1 MSEIAIGIDLGT
13 YNSAVAYAASAEQ
26 VYVLPATWG
35 STPQGDVVPSFLRF
49 DLRGE
54 LCAFGQEARRVERGG
69 SRQVVW
75 GFKRLI
81 GRSYRETAA
90 DRKRFLYRIAQR
102 SDGGI
107 AIPLGD
113 RDYTPADMARL
124 LLSRIKQDVESNLHP
139 QLRGAVRRAVIT
151 HPAYFESEMILQ
163 TRQAAL
169 DAGFAEV
176 ELIPEPI
183 AAALAYGQRLDL
195 TSRPLIMAID
205 WGAGTLDIVLMG
217 STDEQDR
224 RRLTPAHPASGHTQL
239 GGIDMDDAL
248 LKAVVAAYG
257 LDDAVI
263 GRLVDGRPL
272 ATETDAQ
279 QLDEALRLREAVERA
294 KITLSTLPTATED
307 APYRGRSLRIHL
319 ARTRADVPPQ
329 GGPWVVL
336 DEALAPLLANF
347 RAQLEWALRDAHV
360 KPAEIDHVLLVGGP
374 MHMPCVRQVIAD
386 VMAGNERVCA
396 ALAQIDAQGFAVDPM
411 TTVARGAALYASG
424 LVDLPGVQLPF
435 DYGLG
440 YQIGE
445 AACRGA
451 IMLRRG
457 LNAPSTSKPLVLT
470 MRGAPGR
477 PAPIALL
484 VREDGPQGRLRLV
497 SSYLFYPAVDGEGRA
512 SVAAWLSADAD
523 GVVSATVVDL
533 VLHTAPLHLTGIG
546 QLSGEPMDTLE
557 DIPAYEE
564 RADVPLD
571 VDGTDEFWQTPMGE
585 EVRRLLAEDAAR
597 SQPAAPRAPRP
608 PRPVPADQVEAVRAA
623 AELLIALTDGPWR
636 DAVRINRSH
645 ELHGAI
651 DRLRDTLAELPD
663 GDAQHTVFAGAA
675 HALQEA
681 LLQSARAGLLPPDEH
696 HRIQAFLRTAH
707 LRADDGLE

>member
-1 MSEIAIGIDLGT
+1 
-13 YNSAVAYAASAEQ
+13 
-26 VYVLPATWG
+26 
-35 STPQGDVVPSFLRF
+35 
-49 DLRGE
+49 
-54 LCAFGQEARRVERGG
+54 
-69 SRQVVW
+69 
-75 GFKRLI
+75 
-81 GRSYRETAA
+81 
-90 DRKRFLYRIAQR
+90 
-102 SDGGI
+102 
-107 AIPLGD
+107 
-113 RDYTPADMARL
+113 
-124 LLSRIKQDVESNLHP
+124 
-139 QLRGAVRRAVIT
+139 
-151 HPAYFESEMILQ
+151 MILQ

-217 STDEQDR
+217 STDEQGR
-224 RRLTPAHPASGHTQL
+224 RRLAPAHPASGHTQL

-248 LKAVVAAYG
+248 LKAVAAAYG
-257 LDDAVI
+257 LDDTVI

-336 DEALAPLLANF
+336 DEALAPLLATF
-347 RAQLEWALRDAHV
+347 RAQLEWALRDAHLE
-360 KPAEIDHVLLVGGP
+360 PAEIDHVLLVGGP

-386 VMAGNERVCA
+386 VMAGNERV
-396 ALAQIDAQGFAVDPM
+396 
-411 TTVARGAALYASG
+411 
-424 LVDLPGVQLPF
+424 
-435 DYGLG
+435 
-440 YQIGE
+440 
-445 AACRGA
+445 
-451 IMLRRG
+451 
-457 LNAPSTSKPLVLT
+457 
-470 MRGAPGR
+470 
-477 PAPIALL
+477 
-484 VREDGPQGRLRLV
+484 
-497 SSYLFYPAVDGEGRA
+497 

-564 RADVPLD
+564 RADQSPD
-571 VDGTDEFWQTPMGE
+571 VAFSEDFAKTEMGRE
-585 EVRRLLAEDAAR
+585 LSRLLAEDAAR

-608 PRPVPADQVEAVRAA
+608 PRPVSADQVEAVRAA
-623 AELLIALTDGPWR
+623 AELLIALADGPWR

-663 GDAQHTVFAGAA
+663 GDAQHTVFADAA

-696 HRIQAFLRTAH
+696 HRIQAFLQTAH
-707 LRADDGLE
+707 LRADDDLE